1 MSTSS
6 ITSLN
11 VSFEPYQAGLIE
23 VDSGLQSDMFFVAE
37 PLDLDYD
44 EPNAVVAVEKT
55 EFVSVTDAIQCV
67 DLPVETASPPQQE
80 TMPLRQ
86 RNAA

>member
-1 MSTSS
+1 MITSS

-23 VDSGLQSDMFFVAE
+23 VDGGLQSDMFFVAE

-55 EFVSVTDAIQCV
+55 EFVSMTDAVQCV
-67 DLPVETASPPQQE
+67 DLPRETASPPQPE
-80 TMPLRQ
+80 IMPLRQ
-86 RNAA
+86 RTAA